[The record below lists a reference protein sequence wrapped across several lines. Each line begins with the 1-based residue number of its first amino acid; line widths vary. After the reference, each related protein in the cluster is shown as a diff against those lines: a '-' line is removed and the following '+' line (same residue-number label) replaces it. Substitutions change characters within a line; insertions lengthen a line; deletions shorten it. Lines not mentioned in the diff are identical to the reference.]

1 MNGKE
6 LFQLSKSTLDRF
18 TNETESAKIYAL
30 LSQQKQLSGVRFIFL
45 LMIIIKFSLLF
56 LVSIWRYI

>member
-6 LFQLSKSTLDRF
+6 LFQLSKTTLDQF
-18 TNETESAKIYAL
+18 TNETESSKIHAL
-30 LSQQKQLSGVRFIFL
+30 LSQQKKLSGVKFIFL
-45 LMIIIKFSLLF
+45 INEIHFFF